1 MRAALLLSLITCTSA
16 LAASKYTDH
25 MYRKAVDDD
34 STSPLYLLFTLHD
47 PKTGADRVVCAPGIG
62 LVGAIHFEHHLDFDE
77 VSRKAARRIALSQP
91 RHRFIFSNRKALHN
105 VRPYY
110 SEKVL
115 TEVRQL
121 LARKSNSQLIHE
133 GTSIPHTLSTRWMMF
148 TRSGVVAIEKHIKMP
163 QRTFCLSAVFSS
175 AATIG
180 PVCFTL
186 TDEA

>member
-77 VSRKAARRIALSQP
+77 ISRKAARRIALSQL
-91 RHRFIFSNRKALHN
+91 RHRFVFSNRKALHT

-133 GTSIPHTLSTRWMMF
+133 GTLYTAHPQYTLDDVYAK
-148 TRSGVVAIEKHIKMP
+148 RSRRDREAYQDATAHVLLERGILVGSDD
-163 QRTFCLSAVFSS
+163 RTGLLYV
-175 AATIG
+175 
-180 PVCFTL
+180 
-186 TDEA
+186 DR